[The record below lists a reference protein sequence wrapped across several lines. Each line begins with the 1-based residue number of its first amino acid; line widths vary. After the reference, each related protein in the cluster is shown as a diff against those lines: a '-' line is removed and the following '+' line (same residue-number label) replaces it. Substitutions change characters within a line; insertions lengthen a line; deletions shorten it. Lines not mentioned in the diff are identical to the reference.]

1 MRHVRSA
8 LLLAGAALTAVSG
21 CVSVAGGQRPQESG
35 PPPRPGGP
43 ALSRQG
49 TEAPRTPGP
58 PREALTRVEDG
69 PESPGASS
77 PTRSGPRSAPP
88 SVSAPAHRPTARPA
102 PRRPQGERLPA
113 GSARPGRTFG
123 STARRPGPDVC
134 GLGEAYGG
142 WSADGEPART
152 CRQVY
157 GD

>member
-8 LLLAGAALTAVSG
+8 LLLTGAALAAVSG
-21 CVSVAGGQRPQESG
+21 CVTVTGGQRPQESG
-35 PPPRPGGP
+35 SPPQPSGPALPRRDAEPPRP
-43 ALSRQG
+43 
-49 TEAPRTPGP
+49 PGP
-58 PREALTRVEDG
+58 PREALARVEDG

-77 PTRSGPRSAPP
+77 PPRSGPPSA
-88 SVSAPAHRPTARPA
+88 SASAHRPTARPA
-102 PRRPQGERLPA
+102 PRLPQGERLPS
-113 GSARPGRTFG
+113 GSAGPGRTSG

-142 WSADGEPART
+142 WIADGEPART